1 MNDDYANGTDYRMI
15 YDQDAAA
22 SNPETYG
29 SMAKLVGNLLK
40 ARDTAHMWHWKVKS
54 FSMHMALG
62 ELYDQLLELTDEL
75 FEMYMGRYGTDAHIE
90 LSDPNPF
97 SENDPLE
104 FISQL
109 DSYLEYQHDVI
120 PQDKFIVNHFETIQ
134 ALVSTTKYKLVNL
147 K

>member
-1 MNDDYANGTDYRMI
+1 MNDDRTNGVDYQMI

-22 SNPETYG
+22 SNPETHG
-29 SMAKLVGNLLK
+29 SMAHLVGNLLK
-40 ARDTAHMWHWKVKS
+40 ARDTAQMWHWKVKS

-62 ELYDQLLELTDEL
+62 ELYDELLSLTDEL
-75 FEMYMGRYGTDAHIE
+75 FEMYMGRYGTDAHIK

-97 SENDPLE
+97 SEQDPLE

-109 DSYLEYQHDVI
+109 DSYLELQHDII
-120 PQDKFIVNHFETIQ
+120 PQDKFLVNKFEEIQ
-134 ALVSTTKYKLVNL
+134 GSVSRVKYKLMNL